1 MRTAAE
7 YDNYRKRMVKEKEEC
22 AKFANQRLLE
32 ELLPVIDNFEMG
44 MAAASADASSMIYV
58 GMSMVKKQLDEFLAS
73 NGVQAL
79 DPVVGRHVRPRHG
92 RSHPA
97 RAFRPA
103 GGNRP
108 ARYPQ
113 RLHVERQTSAPGKR
127 RGGPCAGTRAR
138 SLTVF
143 QHSRH
148 MAKKDYYEILG
159 VSKSA
164 TDDEIKKAYRKLA
177 LKYHPDRNPDDPSA
191 EEKFKELGEA
201 YEVLSDADKRAA
213 YDRFGHAAFEQ
224 GGTGGGGYAGGG
236 GFQDPM
242 DIFAQM
248 FSGMGGF
255 ADMFGGGARGGQK
268 RSSKRPGSDLR
279 YDLDITLEEAAR
291 GCTKQLEIER
301 LVTCK
306 TCHGSGAREGK
317 EAFKTCPT
325 CQGRGII
332 TQQSGFFVQQST
344 CPTCHGT
351 GEIISDP
358 CPVCHG
364 EGRVREDSH
373 ITIRIPAGVTTGSPA
388 PHCRGRGRRCPRRP
402 HGGPARIHRREAA
415 RHFPA

>member
-1 MRTAAE
+1 
-7 YDNYRKRMVKEKEEC
+7 
-22 AKFANQRLLE
+22 
-32 ELLPVIDNFEMG
+32 
-44 MAAASADASSMIYV
+44 
-58 GMSMVKKQLDEFLAS
+58 
-73 NGVQAL
+73 
-79 DPVVGRHVRPRHG
+79 
-92 RSHPA
+92 
-97 RAFRPA
+97 
-103 GGNRP
+103 
-108 ARYPQ
+108 
-113 RLHVERQTSAPGKR
+113 
-127 RGGPCAGTRAR
+127 
-138 SLTVF
+138 
-143 QHSRH
+143 

-159 VSKSA
+159 VSKGA

-201 YEVLSDADKRAA
+201 YEVLSDADKKAA

-224 GGTGGGGYAGGG
+224 GGAGGGAYGGGG

-255 ADMFGGGARGGQK
+255 ADMFGGGGQGGQK

-306 TCHGSGAREGK
+306 TCHGTGAKEGR

-358 CPVCHG
+358 CPVCRG

-373 ITIRIPAGVTTGSPA
+373 ITIRIPAGVATGSQLRIA
-388 PHCRGRGRRCPRRP
+388 GEGDAGI
-402 HGGPARIHRREAA
+402 HGGPTGDLHVFIDVKPHDIFQREGNDLSCTVPVPLALAVTGGKLKVPTLSGAATIKLPEGTQNGMIFRLRGKGVKALRGSEVGDMLVEVEVEIPTNLGKDQMDKLSAFASTLDEKRNQPACVAFADKAA
-415 RHFPA
+415 RYLKSK

>member
-1 MRTAAE
+1 
-7 YDNYRKRMVKEKEEC
+7 
-22 AKFANQRLLE
+22 
-32 ELLPVIDNFEMG
+32 
-44 MAAASADASSMIYV
+44 
-58 GMSMVKKQLDEFLAS
+58 
-73 NGVQAL
+73 
-79 DPVVGRHVRPRHG
+79 
-92 RSHPA
+92 
-97 RAFRPA
+97 
-103 GGNRP
+103 
-108 ARYPQ
+108 
-113 RLHVERQTSAPGKR
+113 
-127 RGGPCAGTRAR
+127 
-138 SLTVF
+138 
-143 QHSRH
+143 

-159 VSKSA
+159 VSKDA

-224 GGTGGGGYAGGG
+224 GGPAAGGGYAGG

-255 ADMFGGGARGGQK
+255 ADMFGGAGRGGQK
-268 RSSKRPGSDLR
+268 RSTKRPGSDLR
-279 YDLDITLEEAAR
+279 YDLDITLEEAAK
-291 GCTKQLEIER
+291 GCTKKLEIER

-306 TCHGSGAREGK
+306 TCHGTGARDGK
-317 EAFKTCPT
+317 EAFKSCPT

-358 CPVCHG
+358 CPVCRG

-373 ITIRIPAGVTTGSPA
+373 ITIRIPAGVATGSQLRIA
-388 PHCRGRGRRCPRRP
+388 GEGDAGV
-402 HGGPARIHRREAA
+402 HGGPTGDLHVFIDVKPHDIFQREGNDLSCTVPVPLSLAVSGGRLKVPTLEGAA
-415 RHFPA
+415 TIKLPEGTQNGMIFRLRGKGIPYVGYKTRGDQFVTVVVETPTKLTREQKELLKQLESSVGDDGQPKRKSFFDKLKDLFK

>member
-1 MRTAAE
+1 
-7 YDNYRKRMVKEKEEC
+7 
-22 AKFANQRLLE
+22 
-32 ELLPVIDNFEMG
+32 
-44 MAAASADASSMIYV
+44 
-58 GMSMVKKQLDEFLAS
+58 
-73 NGVQAL
+73 
-79 DPVVGRHVRPRHG
+79 
-92 RSHPA
+92 
-97 RAFRPA
+97 
-103 GGNRP
+103 
-108 ARYPQ
+108 
-113 RLHVERQTSAPGKR
+113 
-127 RGGPCAGTRAR
+127 
-138 SLTVF
+138 
-143 QHSRH
+143 

-159 VSKSA
+159 VSKGA

-201 YEVLSDADKRAA
+201 YEVLSDADKKAA

-224 GGTGGGGYAGGG
+224 GGAGGGAYGGGG

-255 ADMFGGGARGGQK
+255 ADMFGGGGQGGQK

-306 TCHGSGAREGK
+306 TCHGTGAKEGR

-358 CPVCHG
+358 CPVCRG

-373 ITIRIPAGVTTGSPA
+373 ITIRIPAGVATGSQLRIA
-388 PHCRGRGRRCPRRP
+388 GEGDAGI
-402 HGGPARIHRREAA
+402 HGGPTGDLHVFIDVKPHDIFQREGNDLSCTVPVPLALAVTGGKLKVPTLDGAATIKLPEGTQNGMIFRLRGKGVKALRGSEVGDMLVEVEVEIPTNLGKDQMDKLNAFASTLDEKRNQPACVAFADKAA
-415 RHFPA
+415 RYLKSK

>member
-1 MRTAAE
+1 
-7 YDNYRKRMVKEKEEC
+7 
-22 AKFANQRLLE
+22 
-32 ELLPVIDNFEMG
+32 
-44 MAAASADASSMIYV
+44 
-58 GMSMVKKQLDEFLAS
+58 
-73 NGVQAL
+73 
-79 DPVVGRHVRPRHG
+79 
-92 RSHPA
+92 
-97 RAFRPA
+97 
-103 GGNRP
+103 
-108 ARYPQ
+108 
-113 RLHVERQTSAPGKR
+113 
-127 RGGPCAGTRAR
+127 
-138 SLTVF
+138 
-143 QHSRH
+143 

-159 VSKSA
+159 VSKDA

-201 YEVLSDADKRAA
+201 YEVLSDADKKAA

-224 GGTGGGGYAGGG
+224 GGPAAGGGYGGG

-255 ADMFGGGARGGQK
+255 ADMFGGGGHGGQK

-279 YDLDITLEEAAR
+279 YDLDITLEEAAK
-291 GCTKQLEIER
+291 GCTKKLEIER

-306 TCHGSGAREGK
+306 ACHGTGARDGK

-332 TQQSGFFVQQST
+332 TQQSGFFVQQSP
-344 CPTCHGT
+344 CPPCHGT

-358 CPVCHG
+358 CPVCRG

-373 ITIRIPAGVTTGSPA
+373 ITIRIPAGVATGSQLRIA
-388 PHCRGRGRRCPRRP
+388 GEGDAGV
-402 HGGPARIHRREAA
+402 HGGPTGVATDEYDPQVQFWTSRGFGVLSVNYSGSAGFGRAYRERLRGQWGIADVDDCIDAA
-415 RHFPA
+415 ESLLSADQFVAGSPTLGNGAPGLRQRMVAGT

>member
-1 MRTAAE
+1 
-7 YDNYRKRMVKEKEEC
+7 
-22 AKFANQRLLE
+22 
-32 ELLPVIDNFEMG
+32 
-44 MAAASADASSMIYV
+44 
-58 GMSMVKKQLDEFLAS
+58 
-73 NGVQAL
+73 
-79 DPVVGRHVRPRHG
+79 
-92 RSHPA
+92 
-97 RAFRPA
+97 
-103 GGNRP
+103 
-108 ARYPQ
+108 
-113 RLHVERQTSAPGKR
+113 
-127 RGGPCAGTRAR
+127 
-138 SLTVF
+138 
-143 QHSRH
+143 

-159 VSKSA
+159 VSKDA

-224 GGTGGGGYAGGG
+224 GGPAAGGGYAGG

-248 FSGMGGF
+248 LSGMGGF
-255 ADMFGGGARGGQK
+255 ADMFGGAGRGGQK
-268 RSSKRPGSDLR
+268 RSTKRPGSDLR
-279 YDLDITLEEAAR
+279 YDLDITLEEAAK
-291 GCTKQLEIER
+291 GCTKKLEIER

-306 TCHGSGAREGK
+306 TCHGTGARDGK
-317 EAFKTCPT
+317 EAFKSCPT

-358 CPVCHG
+358 CPVCRG

-373 ITIRIPAGVTTGSPA
+373 ITIRIPAGVATGSQLRIA
-388 PHCRGRGRRCPRRP
+388 GEGDAGV
-402 HGGPARIHRREAA
+402 HGGPTGDLHVFIDVKPHDIFQREGNDLSCTVPVPLSLAVSGGRLKVPTLEGAATIKLPEGTQNGMIFRLRGKGVKALRGSDVGDMLVEVEVEIPSRLTKEQMDKLNAFASALDENRNQPACVEFADKAA
-415 RHFPA
+415 RYLKGK

>member
-1 MRTAAE
+1 
-7 YDNYRKRMVKEKEEC
+7 
-22 AKFANQRLLE
+22 
-32 ELLPVIDNFEMG
+32 
-44 MAAASADASSMIYV
+44 
-58 GMSMVKKQLDEFLAS
+58 
-73 NGVQAL
+73 
-79 DPVVGRHVRPRHG
+79 
-92 RSHPA
+92 
-97 RAFRPA
+97 
-103 GGNRP
+103 
-108 ARYPQ
+108 
-113 RLHVERQTSAPGKR
+113 
-127 RGGPCAGTRAR
+127 
-138 SLTVF
+138 
-143 QHSRH
+143 

-159 VSKSA
+159 VSKGA

-201 YEVLSDADKRAA
+201 YEVLSDADKKAA

-224 GGTGGGGYAGGG
+224 GGAGGGAYGGGG

-255 ADMFGGGARGGQK
+255 ADMFGGGGQGGQK

-306 TCHGSGAREGK
+306 TCHGTGAKEGR

-358 CPVCHG
+358 CPVCRG

-373 ITIRIPAGVTTGSPA
+373 ITIRIPAGVATGSQLRIA
-388 PHCRGRGRRCPRRP
+388 GEGDAGI
-402 HGGPARIHRREAA
+402 HGGPTGDLHVFIDVKPHDIFQREGNDLSCTVPVPLALAVTGGKLKVPTLGGAATIKLPEGTQNGMIFRLRGKGVKALRGSEVGDMLVEVEVEIPTNLGKDQMDKLSAFASTLDEKRNQPACVAFADKAA
-415 RHFPA
+415 RYLKSK